1 MKKII
6 IIILLNFILLNVNP
20 IAGALVNNDMEL
32 KFEKDLQSYNYF
44 DYFLDQRMDDI
55 EKAIPIGIYLINAVS
70 QSFTPRNSELTRID
84 LFLYRE
90 GESNGNITVSIRKE
104 RNSEDIAMVSKHYT
118 DIPEKYQMGWVS
130 FDFPSV
136 GLTSGEK
143 YFIICQTNNNNGVFY
158 WLTSRANPY
167 FFGDTY
173 EILEDSVWMKKLF
186 YDCAFRTYG
195 LKPMDNNAPSTPI
208 LNGAKSG
215 SIDKKYEYSFV
226 SEDDD
231 GDYIFYYIDWDEK
244 IDNDLEYYPHSWIGP
259 SSSGEMQK
267 YFYNWSER
275 GWHRIRIK
283 AVDEYGS
290 ESEYRSINVIM
301 PIFKKFDFSF
311 ILKNILNISNIF
323 L

>member
-55 EKAIPIGIYLINAVS
+55 EKATPMEITVNLAAS
-70 QSFTPRNSELTRID
+70 QSFTPRNSELARID
-84 LFLYRE
+84 LFLYRMV
-90 GESNGNITVSIRKE
+90 ESNCNITVSIRKE
-104 RNSEDIAMVSKHYT
+104 RNSEDIAIVSKYYT
-118 DIPEKYQMGWVS
+118 DIPKKYQMGWVS

-136 GLTSGEK
+136 NLTTGEN
-143 YFIICQTNNNNGVFY
+143 YFIICQTNNNDGAFY

-167 FFGDTY
+167 FFGETY
-173 EILEDSVWMKKLF
+173 IIIEDSVWMKQTF

-195 LKPMDNNAPSTPI
+195 LKPMDNTAPSTPI

-226 SEDDD
+226 SEDND
-231 GDYIFYYIDWDEK
+231 GDNIYYYIDWDEK
-244 IDNDLEYYPHSWIGP
+244 NDDNLEYYSHSWIGP
-259 SSSGEMQK
+259 NSSGEMQK
-267 YFYNWSER
+267 YFYDWSEK
-275 GWHRIRIK
+275 GWHKIRIK
-283 AVDEYGS
+283 AVDEHGF

-311 ILKNILNISNIF
+311 IFKNILYKSNIF